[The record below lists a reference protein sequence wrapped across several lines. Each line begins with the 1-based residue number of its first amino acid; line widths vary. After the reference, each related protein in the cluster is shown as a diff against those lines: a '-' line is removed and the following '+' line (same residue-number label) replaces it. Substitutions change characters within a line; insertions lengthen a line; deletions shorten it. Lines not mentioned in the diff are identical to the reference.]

1 MDNFSFY
8 RVSVSVC
15 IKTAWEIIYKV
26 CIKNCIRYSNIVN
39 THALD
44 QTHGDVMKF
53 DCSHRVFLS
62 LIDKSKKIEQ

>member
-26 CIKNCIRYSNIVN
+26 CIRYSNIVN